1 MASISSFNILL
12 NNLSN
17 ELSSVNLQSL
27 INVCGDLIS
36 ESERERISSGWDV
49 FKILIQ
55 RNAMGENQ
63 MGMKFLI
70 RIVKELRPKRRDL
83 VDMVKKYVEDHC
95 EESKEILND
104 LEFSS
109 DNYKLILRTSMPFLG
124 GDNQFNARWG
134 CRCNC
139 ECNQGCSKYC
149 CFSVIIAMLLIFS
162 VAIAFH
168 LIRFH
173 QQKRSVTLKKEP
185 EFAIGEYN
193 VTAET
198 SEVSTGPS
206 WVWPVIITSV
216 LLFSAACLVLL
227 AIHLKRRKGK
237 LPCTDPQSDI
247 GNYGSLNS
255 STDLTESSS
264 ACTNKIARKND
275 GHICS
280 CCCGHMTFTYLSAPL
295 CLVSAKWRFP
305 LPAVGETENDLL
317 VEF

>member
-1 MASISSFNILL
+1 MASISPFNILL

-27 INVCGDLIS
+27 INVCGDRIS

-55 RNAMGENQ
+55 RNAMGENP

-109 DNYKLILRTSMPFLG
+109 DNYKLISRNSMPPAFLR
-124 GDNQFNARWG
+124 GDSQFNARWG
-134 CRCNC
+134 CRCNR

-149 CFSVIIAMLLIFS
+149 CFVIIAMLLIFS
-162 VAIAFH
+162 IAVAF
-168 LIRFH
+168 LVRSH
-173 QQKRSVTLKKEP
+173 QQKRSVTRKKEP
-185 EFAIGEYN
+185 EFANGGDK
-193 VTAET
+193 VTVET
-198 SEVSTGPS
+198 STVSTGPS
-206 WVWPVIITSV
+206 WFWPVIITSV
-216 LLFSAACLVLL
+216 LLFSAACFVLL
-227 AIHLKRRKGK
+227 AIHLKRRKRK
-237 LPCTDPQSDI
+237 LPCTYPQSDI
-247 GNYGSLNS
+247 GDYGSINS
-255 STDLTESSS
+255 STDLTGSSS
-264 ACTNKIARKND
+264 TCTNKIARKND
-275 GHICS
+275 GHRCS

-295 CLVSAKWRFP
+295 CLVGTKWTF
-305 LPAVGETENDLL
+305 LVHVDETEDDLL